1 MKQILTDNKEVL
13 SASKS
18 STPSFRDI
26 LISAQS
32 RRTILKG
39 GLASAAVFLGAR
51 SSTGQG
57 ISTRPD
63 RAGLTDFRPV
73 TRSQANRRTPYI
85 SPDYR
90 FQVILPWGEPI
101 KPDGPA
107 FEFPSNATDQES
119 QIGIGHD
126 GLWYF
131 PDRDSVDLGNRR
143 GLLAINHEFG
153 TNLHVFGNGDPESLD
168 DVRLS
173 QHAHGVSI
181 VGILRENGVW
191 RTYEACSARR
201 IHVNTAVNFSGP
213 AADSALLTTPNG
225 NSPQGTL
232 NNCGC
237 GVSPWET
244 YLTCEENFQGY
255 FGATGTEWTQTSYQ
269 QRYGFSSGGFGYGWH
284 VWDRRFNLA
293 DSGYE
298 NEENRFGW
306 VVEIDPYDA
315 NHVPVKRTAL
325 GRFKHE
331 SVATT
336 IGKDRRVVAY
346 MGDDE
351 ANEHIY
357 KFVGSQ
363 DYIRYLNAGESPL
376 DYGRLYVARFNDDF
390 TGEWLELN
398 VESDTLAD
406 SFESQ
411 AEVLVYARS
420 AATLLGATPMDRPEW
435 TTVAPDGSVY
445 CALTNN
451 SGRTE
456 SHPANPQ
463 APNPDGHIIRIIDDD
478 MHVGLTFEWEIFQLA
493 SDTHETEESYSDPD
507 SILCDPEGRLFI
519 GTDGTQQEN
528 MNNQLLVADTVAK
541 DVKRLFSGVPSCEV
555 TGITMTPN
563 RRTMFVNIQHPGN
576 GVSSVSDFPRLNG
589 FRDSTVPRDAT
600 VVIYR
605 RDGGIVGS

>member
-1 MKQILTDNKEVL
+1 MDPNVERTISDKRNPT
-13 SASKS
+13 
-18 STPSFRDI
+18 FRDI
-26 LISAQS
+26 LISATS

-39 GLASAAVFLGAR
+39 SLATAAGFLGAR
-51 SSTGQG
+51 SAFAQG
-57 ISTRPD
+57 TTNRPT

-73 TRSQANRRTPYI
+73 TRSQANRRTPYV

-90 FQVILPWGEPI
+90 YQVILPWGEPI
-101 KPDGPA
+101 KSDGPA
-107 FEFPSNATDQES
+107 FSFPSNATDQEA

-131 PDRDSVDLGNRR
+131 PDRDSVDLANRR
-143 GLLAINHEFG
+143 GLLVINHEFG
-153 TNLHVFGNGDPESLD
+153 TNDHVIGKNDPESLD

-173 QHAHGVSI
+173 QHAHGVSV

-191 RTYEACSARR
+191 KTYEACSARR
-201 IHVNTAVNFSGP
+201 IHVNTRVSFSGP
-213 AADSALLTTPNG
+213 AADSELLKTPNG

-237 GVSPWET
+237 GTTPWET

-255 FGATGTEWTQTSYQ
+255 FGATGDGWSETSYQ
-269 QRYGFSSGGFGYGWH
+269 NRYGFSSGGFGYGWH
-284 VWDRRFNLA
+284 IWDRRFNLA
-293 DSGYE
+293 DAGYR

-325 GRFKHE
+325 GRLKHE

-336 IGKDRRVVAY
+336 IGKDRRIVAY

-351 ANEHIY
+351 QFEHIY
-357 KFVGSQ
+357 KFVGDQ
-363 DYIRYLNAGESPL
+363 DYIKHLNDGESPL
-376 DYGRLYVARFNDDF
+376 DHGMLYVARFNDDF

-398 VESDTLAD
+398 VDAAVLAN
-406 SFESQ
+406 SFETQ

-420 AATLLGATPMDRPEW
+420 AAALLGATPMDRPEW
-435 TTVAPDGSVY
+435 TTIAPDGSVY

-451 SGRTE
+451 SNRT
-456 SHPANPQ
+456 SADAANPQ
-463 APNPDGHIIRIIDDD
+463 APNPDGHIIRIIDND
-478 MHVGLTFEWEIFQLA
+478 MHVGSSFTWEIFQLA
-493 SDTHETEESYSDPD
+493 SDTHDTEESYSDPD
-507 SILCDPEGRLFI
+507 SILCDPDGRLFI
-519 GTDGTQQEN
+519 GTDGTQQVN

-541 DVKRLFSGVPSCEV
+541 DVKRLFSGVPGCEV

-563 RRTMFVNIQHPGN
+563 RRTLFVNIQHPGN
-576 GVSSVSDFPRLNG
+576 GRLAVSDFPRQSG

-600 VVIYR
+600 VAIYR